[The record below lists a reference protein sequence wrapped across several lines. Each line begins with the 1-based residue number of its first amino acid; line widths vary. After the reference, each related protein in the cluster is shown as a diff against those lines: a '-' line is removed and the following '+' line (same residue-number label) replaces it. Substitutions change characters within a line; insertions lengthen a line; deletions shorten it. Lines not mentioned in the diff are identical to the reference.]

1 MSIPRNEEN
10 TEEEELIEATEE
22 LEQEKR
28 GLKDIEAEIKELV
41 DEIRKERRKQ
51 KIKEIV
57 REQEESDLS
66 PC

>member
-1 MSIPRNEEN
+1 MSIPRNVEN

-51 KIKEIV
+51 KIREIV
-57 REQEESDLS
+57 KEQEKSTEELE
-66 PC
+66 

>member
-1 MSIPRNEEN
+1 VSIPRNVEN

-51 KIKEIV
+51 KIREIV
-57 REQEESDLS
+57 KEQEKSTEELE
-66 PC
+66 